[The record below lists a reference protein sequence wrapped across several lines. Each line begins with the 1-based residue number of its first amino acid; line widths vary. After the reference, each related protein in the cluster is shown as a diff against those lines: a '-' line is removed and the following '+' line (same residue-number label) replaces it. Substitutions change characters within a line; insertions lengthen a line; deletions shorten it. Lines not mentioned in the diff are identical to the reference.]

1 MTNRITTRL
10 PASRLRLMVFG
21 ALAMATL
28 AGTLAAPAFA
38 DDHDRG
44 RGRNDQRRDWR
55 HDGDNRQ
62 PEVYYNAPPVVYVPP
77 GVSINLGF
85 PLYR

>member
-1 MTNRITTRL
+1 MTNRITDCL

-38 DDHDRG
+38 DDHGRG
-44 RGRNDQRRDWR
+44 RGRNDQRRDWH
-55 HDGDNRQ
+55 HDDRQ
-62 PEVYYNAPPVVYVPP
+62 PAYYNAPPVVYVPP